1 MSWLIFAFMGPVL
14 WAVSTHFDKYLVER
28 YFKESS
34 VASLLV
40 FTALI
45 GLVMMPFIWAYY
57 PGVLTMPLCA
67 VSLIALSGALYMA
80 AMYFYLGALQGEE
93 ASVVAPF
100 YQASPL
106 FGYVLA
112 YVILGE
118 SLTPLQMVGGL
129 LIVCGAALVSI
140 HPSVSKGQFKARLVV
155 RMLSCAF
162 ALAVATVIFKVY
174 AIEDEFWPT
183 TFWTYVGEAVFGVV
197 LLLIP
202 TIRRQFFALFESNP
216 WALLGINSSNE
227 LINLGGGLGSR
238 YALMFAPLS
247 LVQAVNSTTTLFV
260 FLIGIGITLLAPS
273 LGREDL
279 SPRNLLQKGV
289 SAILVVIGLIAM
301 THG

>member
-1 MSWLIFAFMGPVL
+1 MSWLAFAFTGPVL

-57 PGVLTMPLCA
+57 PSVMAMPIHAVL
-67 VSLIALSGALYMA
+67 LIALSGVLYMA

-106 FGYVLA
+106 FGYGLA

-118 SLTPLQMVGGL
+118 SLTPLQMGGGL
-129 LIVCGAALVSI
+129 LIVGGAALVSI
-140 HPSVSKGQFKARLVV
+140 RPGAKKGQFKARLVI

-162 ALAVATVIFKVY
+162 ALAVATVIFK
-174 AIEDEFWPT
+174 AFALEDQFWPT
-183 TFWTYVGEAVFGVV
+183 TFWTYVGEAVFGVA

-202 TIRRQFFALFESNP
+202 TIRRQFFALFKSNP
-216 WALLGINSSNE
+216 WALLGINGSNE

-238 YALMFAPLS
+238 YALMLAPLS

-279 SPRNLLQKGV
+279 SPRNLLQKSV
-289 SAILVVIGLIAM
+289 SAILVVVGLIAM
-301 THG
+301 TRG

>member
-1 MSWLIFAFMGPVL
+1 MSWLAFAFMGPVL
-14 WAVSTHFDKYLVER
+14 WAVSIHFDKYLVER

-45 GLVMMPFIWAYY
+45 GLVMMPFIWVYY
-57 PGVLTMPLCA
+57 PGVTAMPIHAIL
-67 VSLIALSGALYMA
+67 LIGLSGVLYLA
-80 AMYFYLGALQGEE
+80 AMYFYLGALQSEE

-106 FGYVLA
+106 FGYGLA

-118 SLTPLQMVGGL
+118 SLTPLQMGGGL
-129 LIVCGAALVSI
+129 LIVGGAALVSI
-140 HPSVSKGQFKARLVV
+140 RPGANKGHIKARLVV
-155 RMLSCAF
+155 RMLSSAF
-162 ALAVATVIFKVY
+162 ILAVATVIFKAF

-183 TFWTYVGEAVFGVV
+183 TFWTYVGEAVFGIV

-202 TIRRQFFALFESNP
+202 SVRRQFFALFKSNT
-216 WALLGINSSNE
+216 WALLGINGSNE

-238 YALMFAPLS
+238 YALTLAPLS
-247 LVQAVNSTTTLFV
+247 MVQSVNSTTSLFV
-260 FLIGIGITLLAPS
+260 FLIGIGVTLFAPS

-279 SPRNLLQKGV
+279 SARNLVRKSV
-289 SAILVVIGLIAM
+289 SVILVVAGLIAM

>member
-1 MSWLIFAFMGPVL
+1 MSWLVFAFLGPVL
-14 WAVSTHFDKYLVER
+14 WAISTHLDKYLVER
-28 YFKESS
+28 YFKEGS

-57 PGVLTMPLCA
+57 PCVIEMPLR
-67 VSLIALSGALYMA
+67 SILPIMLSGVLYMA

-93 ASVVAPF
+93 ASMVAPF

-118 SLTPLQMVGGL
+118 QLTLLQMAGGL
-129 LIVCGAALVSI
+129 LIVTGAALVSI
-140 HPSVSKGQFKARLVV
+140 RPGIRKGRFKTALVV

-162 ALAVATVIFKVY
+162 MLAVATVIFKVF

-197 LLLIP
+197 LLAIP
-202 TIRRQFFALFESNP
+202 RFYREFFGILKANTG
-216 WALLGINSSNE
+216 ALLAINASNE

-238 YALMFAPLS
+238 YALILAPLS

-260 FLIGIGITLLAPS
+260 FLIGIGLTVFAPS
-273 LGREDL
+273 LAQEDL
-279 SPRNLLQKGV
+279 SPSNLWKKGI
-289 SAILVVIGLIAM
+289 SAALVVSGLIAM
-301 THG
+301 TSG

>member
-1 MSWLIFAFMGPVL
+1 
-14 WAVSTHFDKYLVER
+14 
-28 YFKESS
+28 
-34 VASLLV
+34 
-40 FTALI
+40 
-45 GLVMMPFIWAYY
+45 MMPFIWAYY
-57 PGVLTMPLCA
+57 PGVFTMPLRA

-106 FGYVLA
+106 FGYILA
-112 YVILGE
+112 YLVLGE
-118 SLTPLQMVGGL
+118 SLTSLQMIGGV
-129 LIVCGAALVSI
+129 LIVGGAALVSI
-140 HPSVSKGQFKARLVV
+140 RRGSHKGKFKVRLVA

-162 ALAVATVIFKVY
+162 ALSVATVIFKVY

-183 TFWTYVGEAVFGVV
+183 TFWTYVGEAVFGVG

-202 TIRRQFFALFESNP
+202 TIRRQFFALFKTNP
-216 WALLGINSSNE
+216 WALLGINGSNE

-238 YALMFAPLS
+238 YALMLAPLS

-260 FLIGIGITLLAPS
+260 FLIGIGITLFTPS

-279 SPRNLLQKGV
+279 SPRNLLQKSV
-289 SAILVVIGLIAM
+289 STILVVVGLIAM